1 MVNNSKELMNN
12 NGICR
17 KIKLLQ
23 KSPDGIF
30 GSFMT
35 RPVSHFF
42 AAASYK
48 LHLSPNFVSF
58 FSFVFCIAGGTILL
72 FHEIPYYLVI
82 SITLW
87 WLGAIFDAADGDLA
101 RFVNGGTPFGGW
113 FDSFLDRLKEF
124 FIFSVL
130 GYLAWKQYNEE
141 IYLLLGL
148 LSIFSNVMSGY
159 ISDTKKIFISAK
171 RKPEIVFSNKYS
183 FGMVDT
189 RDFVVIVSLIIGD
202 FRIALITYSTLFASL
217 IFFQTLRFYLKYGK
231 KTN

>member
-1 MVNNSKELMNN
+1 MSLKKMKKS
-12 NGICR
+12 GICR
-17 KIKLLQ
+17 EIKSLQ

-42 AAASYK
+42 AAVSYK

-58 FSFVFCIAGGTILL
+58 FSFVLCVAGGTTLL
-72 FHEIPYYLVI
+72 FQEIPYYLAI

-101 RFVNGGTPFGGW
+101 RYVNGGTPFGGW

-130 GYLAWKQYNEE
+130 GYLAWKKYNNE

-189 RDFVVIVSLIIGD
+189 RDFIVIISLILGD
-202 FRIALITYSTLFASL
+202 FRIALVAYSTIFASL

-231 KTN
+231 KIK